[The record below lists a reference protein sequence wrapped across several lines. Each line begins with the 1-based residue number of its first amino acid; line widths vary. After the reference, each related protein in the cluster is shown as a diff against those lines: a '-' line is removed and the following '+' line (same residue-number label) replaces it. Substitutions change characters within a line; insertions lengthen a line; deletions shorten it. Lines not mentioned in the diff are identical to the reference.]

1 MPLDRTVLGTI
12 AAQQMEAL
20 EGDYGEDENAEIA
33 AAITIVEVRK
43 RVGDDQWQTIVR
55 TRSNVSD
62 PYRRVGL
69 LQQAAH
75 QVLAADE
82 V

>member
-12 AAQQMEAL
+12 AAEQMDAL
-20 EGDYGEDENAEIA
+20 EADYGEEDGVQIA
-33 AAITIVEVRK
+33 AAITIVEVLRETPEG
-43 RVGDDQWQTIVR
+43 VQTIVR
-55 TRSNVSD
+55 TRSNVPD

-69 LQQAAH
+69 LQQAA
-75 QVLAADE
+75 QNILASPE

>member
-1 MPLDRTVLGTI
+1 MPLDRTVLGNV

-20 EGDYGEDENAEIA
+20 EADYGEEEGVEIA
-33 AAITIVEVRK
+33 AAITIVEIR
-43 RVGDDQWQTIVR
+43 RQVGDGMQTIVR
-55 TRSNVSD
+55 ARSNVPD

-69 LQQAAH
+69 LQQAA
-75 QVLAADE
+75 QQILAADE